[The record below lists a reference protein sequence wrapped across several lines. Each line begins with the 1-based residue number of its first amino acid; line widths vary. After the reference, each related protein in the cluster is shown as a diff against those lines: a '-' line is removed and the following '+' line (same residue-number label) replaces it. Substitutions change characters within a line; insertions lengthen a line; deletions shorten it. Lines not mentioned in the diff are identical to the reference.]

1 VELAPTPLSGSVPMR
16 TAAALLVSGA
26 SAAYRLQSAE
36 PRAIRRAE
44 HLAPVTAGTHLHADP
59 ATPTVVHPNDRLAH
73 ARTSPQ
79 RWTAPAEAGIKI
91 VRKPSP
97 KRCRDGEGPG

>member
-1 VELAPTPLSGSVPMR
+1 MELAPTPLSGSVPMR
-16 TAAALLVSGA
+16 AAAAFLVSGA

-44 HLAPVTAGTHLHADP
+44 HLAPVTAETHLHADP

-73 ARTSPQ
+73 ARTSEAALDSTGGG
-79 RWTAPAEAGIKI
+79 RHKDRAEAFTQAL
-91 VRKPSP
+91 P
-97 KRCRDGEGPG
+97 